1 MQEVSEMK
9 AKTFIELA
17 ALSAN
22 LYAISKETH
31 LLEKLKDLSEQGRDK
46 INDFMSETVV
56 DEHGNE
62 VPFTDRLL
70 LKAKEAREELEAK
83 IGEIVAAFY
92 EKVNIAH
99 TGKLTDLE
107 TRLEE
112 ITKTMALMEA
122 SIRHLENKDGADGTV

>member
-1 MQEVSEMK
+1 MK

-46 INDFMSETVV
+46 INDFMSETII

-62 VPFTDRLL
+62 IPFTDRLL

-83 IGEIVAAFY
+83 IGEMVTAFY

-99 TGKLTDLE
+99 TDKLSDLE
-107 TRLEE
+107 TKLEE
-112 ITKTMALMEA
+112 TAKNLALAEA
-122 SIRHLENKDGADGTV
+122 RIHHLENKGGTNGAV